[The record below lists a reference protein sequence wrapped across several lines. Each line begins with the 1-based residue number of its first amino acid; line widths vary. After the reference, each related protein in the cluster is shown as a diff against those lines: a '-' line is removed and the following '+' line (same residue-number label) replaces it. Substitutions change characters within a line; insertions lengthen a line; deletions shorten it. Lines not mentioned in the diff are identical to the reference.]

1 MAISREQA
9 IALAKSVARHHRWEW
24 TGEIQATLRKP
35 IPVLGWLFGRHPVWR
50 VVSNADDM
58 GYNVMVTIDAETR
71 DVLKQR
77 FGSR

>member
-1 MAISREQA
+1 MGISREQA
-9 IALAKSVARHHRWEW
+9 IALAKNVARHQRWEW

-50 VVSNADDM
+50 VVSNADDV